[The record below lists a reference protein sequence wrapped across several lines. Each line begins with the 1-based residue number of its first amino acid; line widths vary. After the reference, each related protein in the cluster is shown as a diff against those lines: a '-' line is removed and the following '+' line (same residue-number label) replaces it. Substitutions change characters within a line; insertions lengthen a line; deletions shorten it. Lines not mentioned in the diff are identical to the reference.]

1 MAEEYVEEYIEQ
13 GETAEE
19 YFDDGGI
26 EQPVEEEQQ
35 VEEAETEAAVE
46 QVQLTG
52 QEIVTD
58 TFGELTLP
66 AEQSDALAA
75 AYALLIQAAGGRDA
89 VGQLVYDTYYAASP
103 ALQDLFVTPKKV
115 LSFKIFQGINAFM
128 TGTKVPAGLR
138 MDVESL
144 AFRHMGWD
152 VTVPRINIIRD
163 AVIDRFVIELGSK
176 LTSHAA
182 TAVVSLFNYI
192 GGAMIYTREASKERM
207 SLLQESWRMANDE
220 HKNAERMASSASMEQ
235 KAGAAEGGA
244 DGSGNEA
251 ERTGQSGNEKSK
263 KQDSAQN
270 IPTTFSEMFL
280 FNAAVMGFGQS
291 LWMHE
296 LLAQLDGIVSNFHHV
311 NRVQEECYV
320 TTLRIAKVASGKV
333 NLPEFKSCMLASLRS
348 LLPKEWTTQHE
359 MAWSWCWEK
368 IEQMVLENM
377 GKTARWEKALND
389 LLASVDE
396 ATGYQMRQDMYYRFF
411 EVSSEGESFFK
422 QSMSYLHLIITKV
435 LVYCTTMY
443 ADPIQNCDEIS
454 ALGLRHVGYAIPV
467 ELLLLFG
474 GICVGVIR
482 DLGADEVS
490 VKAFEWS
497 LVLVAQMMGRIITE
511 GSTIVMKAANINSPS
526 GIRSAIACSARGARA
541 EWMLLITVGTRDIS
555 PFLWSV
561 QSGSIEA
568 ALAMLN
574 DLLTIRADRDKYY
587 YEVDYLFR
595 RHPDVVNTILQDAP
609 TMLVPLLDGMIWRSR
624 LTVDGQRRVN
634 YYMKHLLVDPEGK
647 FAKTLEWIVKSRDP
661 KLMVHPLLVFLSDV
675 IWSKIAMRSFL
686 NRKAWFVAT
695 LLIFVISQS
704 IIKGINHA
712 HDKEDSTKEA
722 LRVVVF
728 AFRVF
733 IYLFSMGAMILD
745 HTNRIVGSYRRRELS
760 VLPLTSKCNLK
771 IPLYLTHW
779 QDAFNLLLMFVLMT
793 MLCTEPV
800 LWCLDDSED
809 AMFMDDCPGVR
820 GGISDFYYTL
830 NMIAMVLYYAQLMD
844 IAVFNN
850 RISAYVLVCGR
861 VLAELCLFLFAMFSV
876 LLTLSSAISCLE
888 QSDEKFQS
896 IPTGALALWDMLLKL
911 FSSAG
916 YTKLHDE
923 PVVLLAVYI
932 YLVIAVVF
940 LHNVLIAQ
948 LCCSYAAI
956 YADMVGFARL
966 KRSRIIVD
974 TMPSV
979 SPKRWTAFKD
989 SLQLDTRIEF
999 NEGDI
1004 GIAGGMQIE
1013 EPANLNPT
1021 TTDTIRRVG
1030 GSTSPLAPWSE
1041 TDEDAENDLISKVE
1055 ANAKRLIDA
1064 LSTKNTKKQK
1074 KGGMASSSGMSGSQG
1089 QQSGGGSAVEEEM

>member
-624 LTVDGQRRVN
+624 LTVNGQRRVN
-634 YYMKHLLVDPEGK
+634 YYMKHLLIDPEGK
-647 FAKTLEWIVKSRDP
+647 FAKSLEWIVAAQDP
-661 KLMVHPLLVFLSDV
+661 KLMVHPMLVFLSDV
-675 IWSKIAMRSFL
+675 IWRGAAMRSFL
-686 NRKAWFVAT
+686 TKKIWFVAT
-695 LLIFVISQS
+695 LIIFVASQS
-704 IIKGINHA
+704 VVKGINHA
-712 HDKEDSTKEA
+712 HAQEDNTKQA
-722 LRVVVF
+722 LRNTSF
-728 AFRVF
+728 ALRIF
-733 IYLFSMGAMILD
+733 IYLFCMGQMILSHSTRMLVAFKQRD
-745 HTNRIVGSYRRRELS
+745 LYTVRITAKRSVRIPFYLS
-760 VLPLTSKCNLK
+760 Q
-771 IPLYLTHW
+771 W
-779 QDAFNLLLMFVLMT
+779 QDALNLILMLVLVV
-793 MLCTEPV
+793 MLCTEPI
-800 LWCLDDSED
+800 LWCMEEAPED
-809 AMFMDDCPGVR
+809 TMFVDDCPAV
-820 GGISDFYYTL
+820 SDTKHVYYTL
-830 NMIAMVLYYAQLMD
+830 NMIAMVLYYVQLMD
-844 IAVFNN
+844 IAVFQN
-850 RISAYVLVCGR
+850 RVSAYVLVLGR
-861 VLAELCLFLFAMFSV
+861 VLVELCLFLFAMASI
-876 LLTLSSAISCLE
+876 LLAFSSALSCLE
-888 QSDEKFQS
+888 QSEEKFQS
-896 IPTGALALWDMLLKL
+896 ITTGSLALWDMLLKL
-911 FSSAG
+911 YPAEGFTAMQ
-916 YTKLHDE
+916 E
-923 PVVLLAVYI
+923 ERVVLIGVYL

-974 TMPSV
+974 AMPAV
-979 SPKRWTAFKD
+979 TQKRWVTFKD
-989 SLQLDTRIEF
+989 ALGLDSRLEF